1 MKVRK
6 LLKTALASGL
16 MVVLSCG
23 VVCLS
28 HAAEEKGTV
37 EKVAAVEV
45 TSPYTYTHYLQL
57 AKDWALVNGVS
68 VLLALTILVLGRWLA
83 MWVSGMAANGFPKAG
98 VDQTLRRFLG
108 KLIYY
113 VLLTGVVFA
122 AASQLGIDTTSFLAI
137 FGAAGLAVGL
147 ALKDSLSNFASGI
160 MLILF
165 RPFKVGDFVTV
176 GGVTGTVH
184 QIDTF
189 STLILTADNQR
200 IIVPNSGIT
209 SSVITNVN
217 AEDTRRVD
225 LVIGI
230 GYDDDIRQAKTTLEE
245 IVRAD
250 SRVLSDPATTIAV
263 AALAD
268 SSVNFIVRPWVKTAD
283 YWNVHNDL
291 LEKIKITFDETG
303 ISIPYPQQDVHM
315 YQQALE

>member
-1 MKVRK
+1 
-6 LLKTALASGL
+6 